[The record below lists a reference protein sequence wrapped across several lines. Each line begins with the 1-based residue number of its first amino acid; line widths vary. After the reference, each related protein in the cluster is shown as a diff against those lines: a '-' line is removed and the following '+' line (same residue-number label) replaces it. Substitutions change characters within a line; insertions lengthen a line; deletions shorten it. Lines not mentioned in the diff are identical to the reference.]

1 MLKTLRQSETG
12 AGSFDR
18 LKTQTLIEVVMTLVY
33 SDVMR
38 LVQETLVEDLA
49 RPTRASSASSR
60 VSLEKELPILIQ
72 LNYTQDVYLSYVL
85 LTDEK

>member
-33 SDVMR
+33 SDVMQ

-49 RPTRASSASSR
+49 RQHEQ
-60 VSLEKELPILIQ
+60 VQ
-72 LNYTQDVYLSYVL
+72 LHLGCRWKRSYPF
-85 LTDEK
+85 